1 MSTSTSDSSTSTAT
15 SSSEEAAPGPS
26 KRPRVSKKV
35 KKAAKKAK
43 PSKVLAKNAKKKNDK
58 KCRRSILKHVKEA
71 QKITSEKVGPK
82 MEKECQRVEKNL
94 DSWKKDG
101 VEVDAL
107 QRYVGRIMKKVK
119 ELNVIVSCDH
129 AVFLREAGLI
139 SLLEMDLVGTL
150 DDTGPITP
158 QLARMKANS
167 LLELVIDSD
176 SRNRIQQTWD
186 GMAWKFR
193 SETDVRSN
201 GKCI

>member
-1 MSTSTSDSSTSTAT
+1 MSTTSSDSSTSTAT
-15 SSSEEAAPGPS
+15 SSSDEAAPGPS
-26 KRPRVSKKV
+26 KRPRVTKKV

-71 QKITSEKVGPK
+71 QKITSEKVGQK

-129 AVFLREAGLI
+129 AVPEPIAVGLFPTDCEIHIRRCYVYHMFASRVHRMFHVNFMCI
-139 SLLEMDLVGTL
+139 SRV
-150 DDTGPITP
+150 
-158 QLARMKANS
+158 S
-167 LLELVIDSD
+167 
-176 SRNRIQQTWD
+176 
-186 GMAWKFR
+186 
-193 SETDVRSN
+193 
-201 GKCI
+201 CIF